1 MVPFFE
7 WVFLYKLFEVLLMD
21 FEEEHDFAL
30 FIILTE
36 QEACPLNVILNTE
49 SDAFLEEEFEVIAVL
64 IMLVFDD

>member
-1 MVPFFE
+1 
-7 WVFLYKLFEVLLMD
+7 MD

-49 SDAFLEEEFEVIAVL
+49 SDAFLEEEFEVITVL